1 MISKILKIEPDNR
14 LTLEEILTH
23 KFISDIVPNA
33 KNRLILPENVVI
45 EPFIIS
51 KMNPEENK
59 NIKDDYDD
67 INDITNEIYLNDDSK
82 KLFEKLNE
90 SYNNLTKVHNDV
102 LIQKKINENQNAK
115 LIEYLKQNVDILQ
128 KEINKKLEINLNQ
141 AKQISLLE
149 EDKKYLNQ
157 QIENLKSKL
166 AIKDK
171 QIEELKLYKEKNEN
185 SLNNI
190 KRHNQIYSDEFLM
203 NKSNSV
209 KEIEENSN
217 YYYNNLLLF
226 YQKENKKLNDIND
239 KYLSIINEL
248 KEKIVKL
255 EITNSQLNNNN
266 IEQPIF
272 KLLKENEILLEKKEK
287 KINKFESVIENIS
300 NFIEKINFETFN
312 VEIPIDH
319 SNNLDSINM
328 KNVPFYKNSMSNE
341 IEYKNNFSESNEK

>member
-1 MISKILKIEPDNR
+1 M
-14 LTLEEILTH
+14 H
-23 KFISDIVPNA
+23 
-33 KNRLILPENVVI
+33 
-45 EPFIIS
+45 
-51 KMNPEENK
+51 
-59 NIKDDYDD
+59 
-67 INDITNEIYLNDDSK
+67 
-82 KLFEKLNE
+82 
-90 SYNNLTKVHNDV
+90 
-102 LIQKKINENQNAK
+102 
-115 LIEYLKQNVDILQ
+115 
-128 KEINKKLEINLNQ
+128 
-141 AKQISLLE
+141 
-149 EDKKYLNQ
+149 
-157 QIENLKSKL
+157 
-166 AIKDK
+166 K

-255 EITNSQLNNNN
+255 EITNTQLNNNN

-319 SNNLDSINM
+319 SNNLDSNNM

>member
-1 MISKILKIEPDNR
+1 
-14 LTLEEILTH
+14 
-23 KFISDIVPNA
+23 
-33 KNRLILPENVVI
+33 
-45 EPFIIS
+45 
-51 KMNPEENK
+51 
-59 NIKDDYDD
+59 
-67 INDITNEIYLNDDSK
+67 
-82 KLFEKLNE
+82 
-90 SYNNLTKVHNDV
+90 
-102 LIQKKINENQNAK
+102 
-115 LIEYLKQNVDILQ
+115 
-128 KEINKKLEINLNQ
+128 
-141 AKQISLLE
+141 
-149 EDKKYLNQ
+149 
-157 QIENLKSKL
+157 
-166 AIKDK
+166 
-171 QIEELKLYKEKNEN
+171 
-185 SLNNI
+185 
-190 KRHNQIYSDEFLM
+190 M

-255 EITNSQLNNNN
+255 EITNTQLNNNN

-341 IEYKNNFSESNEK
+341 IEYKNNFSK